1 MSDDKFGSAIGGH
14 FGQNLMR
21 ERKRVGI
28 TQDELALRALLHRT
42 EISQLERGM
51 RLPRI
56 DTLLKL
62 AGSLGV
68 KPEVLLGGLT
78 WSPSTRTDGEFTMP

>member
-1 MSDDKFGSAIGGH
+1 MSDDKFGSAISGH
-14 FGQNLMR
+14 FGQNLLR

-28 TQDELALRALLHRT
+28 TQEELALRALLHRT
-42 EISQLERGM
+42 EIGLLERGV

-68 KPEVLLGGLT
+68 KPEVLLGDLT
-78 WSPSTRTDGEFTMP
+78 WSPSMRVGGEFTEP